1 MRATETS
8 AVLAPPSATTLE
20 PVSTATPRVPAARL
34 KPVFLGHEPFR
45 HQPRPRLLLAV
56 MLMVLLGACAS
67 PPEDAAQQSGAAD
80 SDDFVSIFDG
90 ETLEGWERHMG
101 LPGEQVGGKWEVV
114 DGAIVGDQDPPGH
127 GGFLV
132 TTEEYGDFEL
142 ALETKLDYPVDS
154 GIFLRVGED
163 GKSHQVTLDYREGG
177 DIGAIY
183 LPWTQGSVMS
193 NPDGVDHFEEN
204 VWNDLRV
211 RIEGEPSRIR
221 FWVNGELVTDFQ
233 HTEATTQGVP
243 RRGTIGLQVHPGE
256 SYEAGKKVRFR
267 NIRIRRLD

>member
-1 MRATETS
+1 MTCTLKAFPTIRLA
-8 AVLAPPSATTLE
+8 AVLMLALSA
-20 PVSTATPRVPAARL
+20 AACTP
-34 KPVFLGHEPFR
+34 G
-45 HQPRPRLLLAV
+45 
-56 MLMVLLGACAS
+56 S
-67 PPEDAAQQSGAAD
+67 DDAATNEDVATNDEGTTDERIDDA
-80 SDDFVSIFDG
+80 DFVSLFDG
-90 ETLEGWERHMG
+90 ESLEGWERHTG
-101 LPGEQVGGKWEVV
+101 LPEDQVGGKWEVV

-132 TTEEYGDFEL
+132 TTQEFGDFEL

-183 LPWTQGSVMS
+183 LPWTQAGVFS
-193 NPDGVDHFEEN
+193 NPEGVEHFHADE
-204 VWNDLRV
+204 WNDVRV

-221 FWVNGELVTDFQ
+221 FWLNDELVTDFQ
-233 HTEATTQGVP
+233 HTEETTSGVP
-243 RRGTIGLQVHPGE
+243 RSGTIGLQVHPGE

-267 NIRIRRLD
+267 NIRIRSLE